1 MPEAP
6 QADTR
11 TAGAGPAAGFGRLAV
26 LGVGLIGG
34 SVAAAARE
42 AGCVSV
48 VTGYALGDDAR
59 EALALGLIDRVAD
72 SPAQAVADADLVVLA
87 APIGAQ
93 PALFAAIARHLP
105 PGALLTDC
113 ASTKL
118 STTEAARAALGAA
131 FARYV
136 PAHPIAGSEKHGPQ
150 AARVGLFRNAVAI
163 VCPQPE
169 NPPEV
174 VASIRRFWTALGA
187 RVSALDPARHDRIFA
202 EVSHWPH
209 ALVFALCGAIARGDF
224 AADALR
230 MAGGGLR
237 DTTRIGASSAQLW
250 ADILLDNRE
259 PVLACAAAFEAEL
272 AAVLA
277 ALRAGDRETLAER
290 FALASD
296 WRARLVQP

>member
-1 MPEAP
+1 M
-6 QADTR
+6 
-11 TAGAGPAAGFGRLAV
+11 GAGTGSATGFGRLAV

-42 AGCVSV
+42 AGCVTGI
-48 VTGYALGDDAR
+48 TGYAPGDDAR
-59 EALALGLIDRVAD
+59 EALALGLIDRVAE

-93 PALFAAIARHLP
+93 PALFAAIAPHLP
-105 PGALLTDC
+105 VGALLTDC

-118 STTEAARAALGAA
+118 STTQAARAALGGA

-136 PAHPIAGSEKHGPQ
+136 PAHPIAGSE
-150 AARVGLFRNAVAI
+150 
-163 VCPQPE
+163 
-169 NPPEV
+169 PEV
-174 VASIRRFWTALGA
+174 VARIEAFWAALGA

-259 PVLACAAAFEAEL
+259 PVLACADAFQAEL
-272 AAVLA
+272 ATVLA
-277 ALRAGDRETLAER
+277 ALRDGDRD
-290 FALASD
+290 ALAARFEVASA
-296 WRARLVQP
+296 WRSRLVQP

>member
-1 MPEAP
+1 M
-6 QADTR
+6 
-11 TAGAGPAAGFGRLAV
+11 GAGTGSATGFGRLAV

-42 AGCVSV
+42 AGCVTGI
-48 VTGYALGDDAR
+48 TGYAPGDDAR
-59 EALALGLIDRVAD
+59 EALALGLIDRVAE

-93 PALFAAIARHLP
+93 PALFAAIAPHLP
-105 PGALLTDC
+105 VGALLTDC

-118 STTEAARAALGAA
+118 STTQAARAALGGA

-136 PAHPIAGSEKHGPQ
+136 PAHPIAGSEKHGPR
-150 AARVGLFRNAVAI
+150 AARPGLFRHAAAI

-174 VASIRRFWTALGA
+174 VARIEAFWAALGA

-259 PVLACAAAFEAEL
+259 PVLACADAFQAEL
-272 AAVLA
+272 ATVLA
-277 ALRAGDRETLAER
+277 ALRDGDRD
-290 FALASD
+290 ALAARFEVASA
-296 WRARLVQP
+296 WRSRLVQP